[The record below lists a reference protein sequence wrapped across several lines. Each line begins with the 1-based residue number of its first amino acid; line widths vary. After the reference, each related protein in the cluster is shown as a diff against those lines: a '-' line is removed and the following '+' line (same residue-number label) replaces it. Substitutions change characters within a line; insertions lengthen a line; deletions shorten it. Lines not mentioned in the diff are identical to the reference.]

1 MLAIARG
8 AWASRDDDFFDGT
21 LVADTGAFDFDAVC
35 TVGDEGGSA
44 GGSARGIFG
53 FDGSRRDR
61 AFYFV
66 SLSIN
71 IFRPAATLVMAMLP
85 ISISVAVST
94 SRSIVTMRA
103 VA

>member
-8 AWASRDDDFFDGT
+8 AWTSRDDDFFEGT
-21 LVADTGAFDFDAVC
+21 LAADTGAFDFDAVC

-44 GGSARGIFG
+44 GGVFG
-53 FDGSRRDR
+53 FDGSGRDR

-66 SLSIN
+66 GLSIN
-71 IFRPAATLVMAMLP
+71 IFGSAATLAMAMLS
-85 ISISVAVST
+85 ISISVAIST